1 MSIASPEKSTAPA
14 VKPSPAKSLQS
25 VNSGGELSDFAK
37 KLKAKVDAKAKQKQD
52 KKQKEK
58 TLNAAERAQAM
69 TALLKCELDEVG
81 KAAKSEHAELDAE
94 DMDELSP
101 IVSKIAKLYEGRGQ
115 QIKTA
120 LVEGLGNT
128 YGFSMARKESLDHFI
143 ARMVGTL
150 LLHGRDV
157 TASARF
163 VELVPQVKAPEKKK

>member
-1 MSIASPEKSTAPA
+1 
-14 VKPSPAKSLQS
+14 
-25 VNSGGELSDFAK
+25 
-37 KLKAKVDAKAKQKQD
+37 
-52 KKQKEK
+52 
-58 TLNAAERAQAM
+58 M
-69 TALLKCELDEVG
+69 TALLKSELDEVG

-128 YGFSMARKESLDHFI
+128 YGFSMARKEPLDSFI
-143 ARMVGTL
+143 ATMVGTL

-163 VELVPQVKAPEKKK
+163 VELVPQVKKKK

>member
-1 MSIASPEKSTAPA
+1 
-14 VKPSPAKSLQS
+14 
-25 VNSGGELSDFAK
+25 
-37 KLKAKVDAKAKQKQD
+37 
-52 KKQKEK
+52 
-58 TLNAAERAQAM
+58 M
-69 TALLKCELDEVG
+69 TALLKSELDEVG
-81 KAAKSEHAELDAE
+81 KAAKSEHADLDDE
-94 DMDELSP
+94 DIQELSP
-101 IVSKIAKLYEGRGQ
+101 IVSRIAKLYEGRGQ

-163 VELVPQVKAPEKKK
+163 IELVPQVKADEKKK